1 MKKKHLL
8 GLGVV
13 ALAGAATY
21 FLVKEYKKRS
31 AKVLT
36 IEEIEN
42 IIDSKHHRDLQEAIK
57 ADEENLELSHKELK
71 ERARHLKKG
80 QDPSSLV
87 ALNTFISMHLADLDE
102 NTIAYRGLEKLFGIE
117 FEPSTR
123 GDIVLHNALKTE
135 RADFF
140 GLGSRSK
147 WIDNITWA
155 DVVVFYAEKLEY
167 HLGYTNDYWIGYII
181 DCMDI
186 DSKEGK
192 ELEYTLNAMADH
204 DYIND
209 DTETFGIFGIDADSM
224 GRLED
229 QVIHAVDK
237 AYTFDMELSAALHM
251 FMERDEEE
259 DY

>member
-57 ADEENLELSHKELK
+57 EDEENLELSHKELK

-186 DSKEGK
+186 DGKEGK
-192 ELEYTLNAMADH
+192 ELEYSLNAIADH